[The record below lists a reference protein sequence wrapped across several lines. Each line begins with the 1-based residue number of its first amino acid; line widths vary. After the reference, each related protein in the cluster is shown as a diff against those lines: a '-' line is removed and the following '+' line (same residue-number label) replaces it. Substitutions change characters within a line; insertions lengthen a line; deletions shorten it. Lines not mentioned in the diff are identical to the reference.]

1 MLQSERYNIPEEWQ
15 IRNTVGPDRVQE
27 LTELYEELGYEVKVE
42 SYKTC
47 EEDQE
52 ACSTCLDGGEY
63 FIILTRRMDK

>member
-47 EEDQE
+47 NKDEDV
-52 ACSTCLDGGEY
+52 CDTCLDGGEF
-63 FIILTRRMDK
+63 FIIYTRKTE